1 MDIIP
6 FSNERN
12 FWVMIANILEQD
24 FAMMAVFNAQAQVEY
39 VNPTFIE
46 LTGYIKG
53 DVVGQ
58 NLLAFRTVPHH
69 PLAFPQECWKSLE
82 QGQEWRGESYT
93 ARQNGHFYW
102 QSNRIIPIKDASGT
116 GQHFLA
122 LMKDITDRKQADEAL
137 KERLHFE
144 ELLSSLSARFVNL
157 PSDQVDIEIQKALQ
171 QLLIFFQVDRCGLV
185 QIMRDKETWQVTH
198 QAFTDTVTPVPMNTE
213 LPVSRNPWAY
223 DLLVRQR
230 QAVFYSSHV
239 ELPPEAGIDKRTFE
253 ELGIRSQLTIPLAT
267 SGTVDHVISIN
278 AVKRECFW
286 PQKLVPKLQLIGEV
300 FVNALKR
307 SKADQDLRTSEE
319 CLLLASSAA
328 EAGLWKLNPETG
340 HIWTTQM
347 TRELFELPLQ
357 GELTVDDFLAVV
369 HPNDRST
376 VQAQIGK
383 ALETRKI
390 ETIEYRIVRRN
401 GNIRW
406 IVSRGQFYANIPG
419 IVPSLMGVSI
429 DITERK
435 AMESRIKEQ
444 FKEINRLKLRLEEE
458 NRYLRE
464 EVKTERGF
472 GAIIGSSDVLQYVL
486 FRAKQ
491 VAPTDATVLILG
503 ETGTGKSL
511 VASAIHD
518 MSRRQKKP
526 MITVNCAALPG
537 NLIESELFGREK
549 GAFTGAHSRQI
560 GRFELADGG
569 TIFLDEI
576 GEMPIELQVKLL
588 RVLQD
593 GEFERLGGSRTT
605 KVNVRVIAATS
616 RDLKADIVSGR
627 FREDLYYRLNVFPC
641 SLPPLRIRPE
651 DIPQLA
657 QYFVKRYSK
666 KFSKHFE
673 MIAEEAMQM
682 LISYHWPGN
691 VRELEHIIE
700 RGVITSQGP
709 KFRLSEPL
717 ERQATQTAAVESVEE
732 EFDTVARTHFLRVL
746 RKTNWRIEGKGG
758 AAEALG
764 LHPSTLRFRIKKLG
778 IKRP

>member
-1 MDIIP
+1 MDIS
-6 FSNERN
+6 FFNEKDFR
-12 FWVMIANILEQD
+12 MTIATILEQG
-24 FAMMAVFNAQAQVEY
+24 FGMAAVFNAQAQIEY
-39 VNPTFIE
+39 VNPTFVE
-46 LTGYIKG
+46 LTGCIKK

-58 NLLAFRTVPHH
+58 NLLAFRADPHH
-69 PLAFPQECWKSLE
+69 PLAFPQECWKSLS
-82 QGQEWRGESYT
+82 QGQEWRGELYV
-93 ARQNGHFYW
+93 AHQKGHFYW
-102 QSNRIIPIKDASGT
+102 QLNRIIPIKDASGT
-116 GQHFLA
+116 IQHFLA
-122 LMKDITDRKQADEAL
+122 LMEDITDRKRADEAL

-171 QLLIFFQVDRCGLV
+171 QLLDFFQVDRCGLV
-185 QIMRDKETWQVTH
+185 QIMHDNETWQVTH
-198 QAFTDTVTPVPMNTE
+198 AAFADNVSSVPMNTE

-223 DLLVRQR
+223 DLMVRQG
-230 QAVFYSSHV
+230 QVVFYSNHD
-239 ELPPEAGIDKRTFE
+239 ELPPEASTDKRTWE
-253 ELGIRSQLTIPLAT
+253 ELGIRSQLSIPLTT
-267 SGTVDHVISIN
+267 SGPVDHVISIN
-278 AVKRECFW
+278 AVNRECFW
-286 PQKLVPKLQLIGEV
+286 PQELVPKLQLLGEV

-307 SKADQDLRTSEE
+307 SKADQDLRASEE
-319 CLLLASSAA
+319 YLLLASSAA
-328 EAGLWKLNPETG
+328 EAGLWRLNTETG
-340 HIWTTQM
+340 YIWVTQM
-347 TRELFELPLQ
+347 VRELFDLPKQ
-357 GELTVDDFLAVV
+357 GNLKVDNFLAIV
-369 HPNDRST
+369 HPDDRST
-376 VQAQIGK
+376 VQALIGK
-383 ALETRKI
+383 ALETGKI
-390 ETIEYRIVRRN
+390 ETIEYRIVRPD
-401 GNIRW
+401 GSIRW
-406 IVSRGQFYANIPG
+406 IVSRGQSYAKTQGDSPA
-419 IVPSLMGVSI
+419 LMGVSI
-429 DITERK
+429 DITDRK

-444 FKEINRLKLRLEEE
+444 FKEISKLKLRLEEE

-472 GAIIGSSDVLQYVL
+472 GTIIGSSDVLQYVL

-503 ETGTGKSL
+503 ETGTGKGL

-605 KVNVRVIAATS
+605 KVDVRVIAATS
-616 RDLKADIVSGR
+616 RDLKADIAGGR

-641 SLPPLRIRPE
+641 SLPPLRIRTE

-657 QYFVKRYSK
+657 QYFIKRYSQ

-673 MIAEEAMQM
+673 TIAEETMQM
-682 LISYHWPGN
+682 LVSYQWPGN

-700 RGVITSQGP
+700 RGTITSQGS
-709 KFRLSEPL
+709 KFRLAEPL
-717 ERQATQTAAVESVEE
+717 EGQAAKTIAEESLEE
-732 EFDTVARTHFLRVL
+732 EFDTIARTHFLHVL
-746 RKTNWRIEGKGG
+746 HKTNWRIEGKGG
-758 AAEALG
+758 AAETLG